1 VGPAC
6 QGRLSAVGRA
16 PFAGLLGCLLCRRSR
31 RLWGRERETP
41 TAVRGLVLLGVVL
54 AWLAH
59 LQSRSRYRASLACS
73 SSFSLH
79 PRITFPVRCL
89 PSPHHVLGEMPQPRG
104 GKSELARLLLS
115 SLLRCRVLLS
125 SGGVASGAL
134 CFALIGVLDD
144 TRS

>member
-1 VGPAC
+1 
-6 QGRLSAVGRA
+6 
-16 PFAGLLGCLLCRRSR
+16 
-31 RLWGRERETP
+31 
-41 TAVRGLVLLGVVL
+41 L

-59 LQSRSRYRASLACS
+59 LQSRYRASHTCS
-73 SSFSLH
+73 SSFSLD

-89 PSPHHVLGEMPQPRG
+89 PSSPHHVLGEMPQPRG

-134 CFALIGVLDD
+134 CLH
-144 TRS
+144 